1 MIMPRGMHAAFA
13 EGETYIA
20 VPESLR
26 LCNEQSSRRLHGGK
40 N

>member
-20 VPESLR
+20 ALGTAAK
-26 LCNEQSSRRLHGGK
+26 SRTREPTIMQ
-40 N
+40 